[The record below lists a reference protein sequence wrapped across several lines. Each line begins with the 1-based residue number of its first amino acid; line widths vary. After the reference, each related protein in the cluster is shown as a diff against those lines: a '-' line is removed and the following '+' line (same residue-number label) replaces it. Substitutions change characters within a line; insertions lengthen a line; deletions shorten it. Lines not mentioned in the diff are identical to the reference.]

1 MLQTPPRDFFVR
13 CVFSPPHPVCGLQGC
28 GSAALRCAAGMELIL
43 LAWDQLIVRSSH
55 TALPALPLL
64 LTPSFHRHHLSSER
78 LYGSFTLS
86 DLIPLSLPTHLA
98 IWNFLKFFICNP
110 GSRCLTAALYFFR
123 TMVCV
128 SLILA
133 EVVNVVSDCQ
143 EIQIFSKPQDSSNT
157 NTMEFSLFWVW
168 CERCES
174 DVFPLVATLN

>member
-1 MLQTPPRDFFVR
+1 MRACCRRHPEIFLCVASFLPPTQCAACRAVGVR
-13 CVFSPPHPVCGLQGC
+13 RG
-28 GSAALRCAAGMELIL
+28 AAGMELIL

-110 GSRCLTAALYFFR
+110 GGRCLTAALYFFR

-143 EIQIFSKPQDSSNT
+143 EFQIFSKPQDSSNT
-157 NTMEFSLFWVW
+157 NKMEFSLFWVMCFCLW
-168 CERCES
+168 
-174 DVFPLVATLN
+174 PLWTKDLI